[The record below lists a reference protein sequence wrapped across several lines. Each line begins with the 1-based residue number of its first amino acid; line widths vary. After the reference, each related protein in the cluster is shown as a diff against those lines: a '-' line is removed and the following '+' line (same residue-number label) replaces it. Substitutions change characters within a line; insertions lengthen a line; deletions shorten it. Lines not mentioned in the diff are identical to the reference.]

1 MDSLRATLPKHKL
14 LSHSFCKQQMNRTT
28 GEATAVKKK
37 WLTRLFRRT
46 SQINYL
52 KVVRN
57 TSDIYTINT

>member
-14 LSHSFCKQQMNRTT
+14 LSHIFSRQQMNRTT
-28 GEATAVKKK
+28 GEATAVKKMANAPI
-37 WLTRLFRRT
+37 RRT

-57 TSDIYTINT
+57 TSDIYTIYT